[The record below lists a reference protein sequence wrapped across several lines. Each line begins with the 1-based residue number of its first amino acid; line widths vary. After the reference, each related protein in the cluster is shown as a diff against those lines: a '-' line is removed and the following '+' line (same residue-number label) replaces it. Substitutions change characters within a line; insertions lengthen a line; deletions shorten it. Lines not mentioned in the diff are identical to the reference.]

1 MDIFGQFS
9 GFALAA
15 LAALL
20 CGALLMRV
28 RQPPVAGYVLA
39 GIILGPGALG
49 AVANG
54 ASMGLVAEI
63 AIALLL
69 FTIAAQLSLRA
80 FLATWKTAI
89 ATVALQTMVSLAVM
103 LACSWLLGLS
113 LTVAILLGLAAALS
127 SAAVATMMLRHL
139 GAARGRVVR
148 ITTAILTAQA
158 LAFLP
163 MLLMVG
169 SPGVEAIG
177 PELIG
182 KMVIAAALL
191 AMLVKLLS
199 RPTALNLPVI
209 RSLTDKTDL
218 APLTA
223 LAYCLAGAALFGY
236 LGLSAA
242 FGAFLAG
249 LVIGRS
255 RQRKRMM
262 APFRP
267 LQNILIMGAFLSI
280 GMLTDL
286 GFIVDNAGSV
296 LLLVAVSG
304 LVKAATNVAILRV
317 LGRSRREAAIA
328 GLSLS
333 QPGEYSVILAGA
345 ALTAGAIGPSDLTL
359 VMAVIGLGLLA
370 GPLWQAA
377 ARRVHGLADSDEL
390 SLGELSAAAFGDDMT
405 ILRQNFD
412 MLRHGEFRAMAEDM
426 RVRRQLRSAPMPAND
441 DEDPP
446 PAEDIEPELQPE
458 HEPEDTA
465 ETIAA
470 IGAGV
475 RAAFR
480 DVGPDVGRDDRPD
493 DRRENSNS

>member
-9 GFALAA
+9 GLALAA

-20 CGALLMRV
+20 CGAMLMRL

-49 AVANG
+49 AVNG
-54 ASMGLVAEI
+54 DASLGLIAEI
-63 AIALLL
+63 SIALLL
-69 FTIAAQLSLRA
+69 FIIGAQLSLRA
-80 FLATWKTAI
+80 FLTKWKVAI
-89 ATVALQTMVSLAVM
+89 AAVALQTTVGLAVM

-127 SAAVATMMLRHL
+127 SAAVGTMMLHQI
-139 GAARGRVVR
+139 GAARGRVGR

-163 MLLMVG
+163 MLLLVG
-169 SPGVEAIG
+169 HPGTDPIG
-177 PELIG
+177 AELIG
-182 KMVIAAALL
+182 KIVIAAALL
-191 AMLVKLLS
+191 AMLVKLLG
-199 RPTALNLPVI
+199 RPTPLNLPVI
-209 RSLTDKTDL
+209 RGVTDKTDL

-223 LAYCLAGAALFGY
+223 LAYCLAGASLFGF
-236 LGLSAA
+236 LGLSAP

-267 LQNILIMGAFLSI
+267 LRNILIMGAFLSI
-280 GMLTDL
+280 GLLTDL
-286 GFIVDNAGSV
+286 GFIIDNAGSV
-296 LLLVAVSG
+296 LLLVAVIG
-304 LVKAATNVAILRV
+304 LVKTAANVAILRV
-317 LGRSRREAAIA
+317 LGQSRREAVIA
-328 GLSLS
+328 GLTLS

-345 ALTAGAIGPSDLTL
+345 AMTAGAIGPSDLKL

-377 ARRVHGLADSDEL
+377 ARRVQGIADGEEL
-390 SLGELSAAAFGDDMT
+390 SLGELSAAAFGDDLAA
-405 ILRQNFD
+405 LRRD
-412 MLRHGEFRAMAEDM
+412 LDHVRHGEFRLMAEDM
-426 RVRRQLRSAPMPAND
+426 RARRQLKSAPLPAND

-446 PAEDIEPELQPE
+446 QAEKTEPETDQ

-475 RAAFR
+475 RAAIR
-480 DVGPDVGRDDRPD
+480 EVGPEMGRDDGLGG
-493 DRRENSNS
+493 RRENSNS